1 MQLKAQRPPSASPLL
16 LLQALVP
23 LPKEAQDSL
32 FFPVSQG

>member
-1 MQLKAQRPPSASPLL
+1 MQMKAQRLPGASLFL
-16 LLQALVP
+16 LLQALSP